1 MRLVRFFGI
10 FVLGLAV
17 AFGADKDFEGEAK
30 IIRGMLD
37 KSVETYKSG
46 DNLAAKKLAE
56 DAYFQ
61 HFENIEG
68 HIGRNMGK
76 KAFLM
81 ERKFT
86 NLRKLYQ
93 NKADLERIEA
103 LIAGLYFDIDE
114 VIPILKGGVR
124 LVAEVGD
131 TTYDKAKAEADSIK
145 AEAQRSAEADAM
157 FAALMGEYS
166 AESKGDSSAD
176 SSELNAKVAESSGES
191 AESTSD
197 SNQSIVATIGAQ
209 GSAEFQQ
216 AAGLNP
222 KLYFIYENISAKLDI
237 AAMKFQKGDFDGAA
251 NLIED
256 AQFSDYRNTKLE
268 VAINKSNAN
277 GNKIQQNMR
286 QIVREI
292 RAKSI
297 NEKRLREEITDLSDE
312 LFDILLGIGAEEIV
326 LVQVEGFD
334 ESATTKDYAKVA
346 DDIKIALNNII
357 ESYGNKGANALIDN
371 LQSIYLDIF
380 EGSGMENKI
389 GAMNADLKLKIEA
402 QFTRGVALI
411 KANAPKD
418 ELQQTFDSLNVLI
431 VSSLDFIQ
439 DSSVW
444 FLFISALSIILR
456 EGLEAMLIVVAIV
469 AYLIQSGNQSRTNIV
484 YSALGVGVF
493 LSFITAFAVYYF
505 FREYAGQF
513 RELLEGVTMLVAVA
527 LLLYVGFWLLSKA
540 NKWNEFIKS
549 SAKEAIT
556 KGSSYALWWCVF
568 LAVYRE
574 GAETVLFYQALLF
587 DSNTSAD
594 FSAVIGG
601 LALGCAILVV
611 LYLLIKRGAV
621 RIPIKLFFQV
631 TSIIIF
637 LMCFSF
643 TGKGI
648 GELIEGKVLTPTLIP
663 YQFDAISWAG
673 LYPYYESLVAQL
685 IIAILIVG
693 GVIATN
699 RISKKSPKTG
709 GVNAKN

>member
-1 MRLVRFFGI
+1 MRLVKVFGI
-10 FVLGLAV
+10 FALGFAV

-124 LVAEVGD
+124 LVAEVSD

-157 FAALMGEYS
+157 FAALLGEDLGES
-166 AESKGDSSAD
+166 KSNLNESTESNAES
-176 SSELNAKVAESSGES
+176 NAESNTK
-191 AESTSD
+191 STD
-197 SNQSIVATIGAQ
+197 SNESQSILATIGAQ

-237 AAMKFQKGDFDGAA
+237 AAMKFQKGDFEGAA
-251 NLIED
+251 NLIEE

-268 VAINKSNAN
+268 IAINKTTSK

-286 QIVREI
+286 QITREI

-297 NEKRLREEITDLSDE
+297 DEKRLREEIVDLSDE
-312 LFDILLGIGAEEIV
+312 LFDILLSIGADEIA

-334 ESATTKDYAKVA
+334 ESANTKDYAKVA

-357 ESYGNKGANALIDN
+357 ESYGDKGANALIDN
-371 LQSIYLDIF
+371 LQSVYLDIF

-411 KANAPKD
+411 KANAPKE
-418 ELQQTFDSLNVLI
+418 ELQQTFDSLNALI

-469 AYLIQSGNQSRTNIV
+469 AYLIQSGNQNRTNIV

-540 NKWNEFIKS
+540 HKWNDFIKS

-601 LALGCAILVV
+601 LALGCAILVA

-648 GELIEGKVLTPTLIP
+648 GELIEGKILTPTLIP

-673 LYPYYESLVAQL
+673 LYPYYESLISQL
-685 IIAILIVG
+685 IIAIFIVG

-699 RISKKSPKTG
+699 RLSKKSPKTG
-709 GVNAKN
+709 GANAKH

>member
-1 MRLVRFFGI
+1 MRLVKFFGI
-10 FVLGLAV
+10 FMFGFTL

-30 IIRGMLD
+30 VIRGILD

-93 NKADLERIEA
+93 NNADLERIEA

-114 VIPILKGGVR
+114 VIPILQGGVR
-124 LVAEVGD
+124 LVAEVSD

-145 AEAQRSAEADAM
+145 ADAQRSAEADAM
-157 FAALMGEYS
+157 FAALLGETS
-166 AESKGDSSAD
+166 DSSEVSESSAD
-176 SSELNAKVAESSGES
+176 SSDTAEVSE
-191 AESTSD
+191 
-197 SNQSIVATIGAQ
+197 NQSIVSTIGAQ

-237 AAMKFQKGDFDGAA
+237 AAMKFQKGDLEGAA

-268 VAINKSNAN
+268 IAINKTTSK

-286 QIVREI
+286 EIVREI
-292 RAKSI
+292 REKSI
-297 NEKRLREEITDLSDE
+297 NEKRLREEITNLSDE
-312 LFDILLGIGAEEIV
+312 LFDILLNIGTDEIA

-334 ESATTKDYAKVA
+334 ESAMTKDYAKVA

-357 ESYGNKGANALIDN
+357 ESYGDKGANALIDN

-389 GAMNADLKLKIEA
+389 GAMNADLKMKIEA

-411 KANAPKD
+411 KANAPKED
-418 ELQQTFDSLNVLI
+418 LQQTFDSLNALI

-469 AYLIQSGNQSRTNIV
+469 AYLIQSGNKSRAGIV

-493 LSFITAFAVYYF
+493 LSFVTAFAVYYF
-505 FREYAGQF
+505 FREHAGQF
-513 RELLEGVTMLVAVA
+513 RELLEGITMLIAVA

-549 SAKEAIT
+549 SAKEAIS
-556 KGSSYALWWCVF
+556 KGSSQALWWTVF

-594 FSAVIGG
+594 FSAVFGG
-601 LALGCAILVV
+601 LALGCVILVV

-648 GELIEGKVLTPTLIP
+648 GELIEGKILTPTLIP
-663 YQFDAISWAG
+663 YQFDAITWAG
-673 LYPYYESLVAQL
+673 LYPYYESLIAQL
-685 IIAILIVG
+685 VVVILIAG

-699 RISKKSPKTG
+699 KISKKSPKTG
-709 GVNAKN
+709 GANAKN